1 LAITET
7 LIRQQ
12 ICEIGKLLYDKG
24 MIAGSEGNISYRL
37 PDGSILITP
46 SGRCKGVM
54 EPEHLVRISST
65 GEVLS
70 GTEKPS
76 SEYRLHMF
84 GYQKQKDFA
93 AAVHAHAPYSTAFAL
108 AGIPMGGVELPEFAP
123 VFGEIPLANYAE
135 PGTQAVAESIGPWIE
150 TCHTFLM
157 AKHGIIAFGKDLWEA
172 YYRVEMAEH
181 CARILWL
188 SRMLKSSS

>member
-1 LAITET
+1 MVITET

-12 ICEIGKLLYDKG
+12 ICEVGKLLYDKG
-24 MIAGSEGNISYRL
+24 MIAGSEGNISCRL
-37 PDGSILITP
+37 PDGDILITP
-46 SGRCKGVM
+46 SGRCKGVL
-54 EPEHLVRISST
+54 EPEQLVRISIT

-70 GTEKPS
+70 GAENPS
-76 SEYRLHMF
+76 SEYRLHVF
-84 GYQKQKDFA
+84 GYQKRNDVA

-108 AGIPMGGVELPEFAP
+108 AGISLGQVDLPEFVP
-123 VFGEIPLANYAE
+123 VFGEIPLTNYAE
-135 PGTQAVAESIGPWIE
+135 PGTQEAAESIGPWIE
-150 TCHTFLM
+150 KCHTFLL